1 MITEC
6 WSVAFGISSFSLFRM
21 DLAKNWGNQV
31 TLFKKDLTSISTE
44 KWMNSAFPCA
54 QNSVSFHFLRTS
66 CMSFGRSVPYAVV
79 QCLCHVR
86 TSEYTVCIYP
96 VYPKPCPLC
105 YWKRRE
111 GQNGRNDHT
120 GCVRDT
126 CRTPGTFSHRCYRRF
141 PRRIFL
147 GARSWSMLSPVA
159 HSPSESP
166 KLPRDLF
173 RRQSRSGTLHTRL
186 QNFCLTQK
194 I

>member
-1 MITEC
+1 MCTEFC
-6 WSVAFGISSFSLFRM
+6 LLPL
-21 DLAKNWGNQV
+21 LAYLLYVIWPQC
-31 TLFKKDLTSISTE
+31 TLRCSTE
-44 KWMNSAFPCA
+44 SACR
-54 QNSVSFHFLRTS
+54 VK
-66 CMSFGRSVPYAVV
+66 
-79 QCLCHVR
+79 
-86 TSEYTVCIYP
+86 TSEYTVYI
-96 VYPKPCPLC
+96 YPKPGPLC

-126 CRTPGTFSHRCYRRF
+126 YWPPGTFSHRCYRRF

-147 GARSWSMLSPVA
+147 SVRSWSMLSPVA

-166 KLPRDLF
+166 KLARDLF
-173 RRQSRSGTLHTRL
+173 RRQIRSWTLHTRL